1 MTRSP
6 RNVAAEQA
14 RADERDARQRLI
26 DARIAR
32 AERARRAR
40 RAALS
45 SQATADAIRRYREER
60 ERAERQG
67 KPVLR
72 PVDQW
77 RGYAP

>member
-6 RNVAAEQA
+6 RNVGAEQA

-26 DARIAR
+26 DARMAR
-32 AERARRAR
+32 AERAR

-45 SQATADAIRRYREER
+45 SQATAEAIRRYREER

-72 PVDQW
+72 PVEEW
-77 RGYAP
+77 RGFTP